1 MFRRAKIA
9 AAAIVLTTPGAIV
22 VAQESEP
29 KKEEKSEKI
38 TDSDHPDFVR
48 CRTEKVIGSLAKRR
62 KVCLANREWEEFA
75 RRGNDAARQT
85 VAQNAAGMTTD

>member
-1 MFRRAKIA
+1 MFRQVKLAS
-9 AAAIVLTTPGAIV
+9 AAILLTMPSAII

-29 KKEEKSEKI
+29 QKEEKPEKI
-38 TDSDHPDFVR
+38 ADRDHPDFVR

-62 KVCLANREWEEFA
+62 KVCLTNREWEEFA
-75 RRGNDAARQT
+75 RRGNEAARQT